1 MCICVCMCTRVN
13 TCAYACERAC
23 ARTCSSVYMCAHA
36 HVRACMCVLNLGKS
50 QENQDSL
57 PARIPPPSQ
66 GCSCCPAAPF
76 PFFPRKGVPLSLKL
90 LENALVQ
97 HQSSD
102 KSSGVICSAP
112 VGLCLYQ
119 AGVRP
124 GELRTK
130 KGHRSWWGM
139 QRSKAENERCAC
151 SAQALRQVRLFA
163 TPRTVA
169 HQAPLSMKFQARIL
183 EWVAFRD
190 LPNLHLLH
198 LPALV
203 GSLLPLSH

>member
-1 MCICVCMCTRVN
+1 MR
-13 TCAYACERAC
+13 
-23 ARTCSSVYMCAHA
+23 
-36 HVRACMCVLNLGKS
+36 VLNLGTS

-57 PARIPPPSQ
+57 PARSPPTSK

-76 PFFPRKGVPLSLKL
+76 PFLPREGVPLSLKL
-90 LENALVQ
+90 LENVLVQ

-112 VGLCLYQ
+112 LGLCLYQ

-130 KGHRSWWGM
+130 KGHRRWWGM
-139 QRSKAENERCAC
+139 QRSNAENERCAR
-151 SAQALRQVRLFA
+151 SVQALRQVQLFV

-169 HQAPLSMKFQARIL
+169 HQAPPLSMKFSRQ
-183 EWVAFRD
+183 EYWSG
-190 LPNLHLLH
+190 LL
-198 LPALV
+198 LGIFPTCISCIFPALV
-203 GSLLPLSH
+203 GSLLPPSH